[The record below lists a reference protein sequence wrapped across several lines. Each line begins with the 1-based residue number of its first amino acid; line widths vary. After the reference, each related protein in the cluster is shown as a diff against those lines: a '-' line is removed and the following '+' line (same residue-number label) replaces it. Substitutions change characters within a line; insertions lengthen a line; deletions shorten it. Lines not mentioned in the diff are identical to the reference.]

1 MKDFA
6 PKIVLFCCNWNAYAA
21 ADHTDDSRLTNDH
34 NFRVIKTMC
43 SGKIEPSFILQAFAQ
58 GVDGVMIAGCN
69 PGDCHYHSGNFKAR
83 RRLMLVDNML
93 PQFEIE
99 PERLK
104 MEWIPAA
111 EASKFQSA
119 LDGFIDQVTRLG
131 PLALNAKAPG
141 KAG

>member
-1 MKDFA
+1 
-6 PKIVLFCCNWNAYAA
+6 
-21 ADHTDDSRLTNDH
+21 
-34 NFRVIKTMC
+34 MC